1 MTLKAGIVGIGKI
14 GSDHLRRLAY
24 TISGVD
30 VAAVSD
36 VVPGRAKV
44 ALDAFNINAKDYND
58 YRDLINDKDVEVVVI
73 TASNES
79 HADIAVAALNANK
92 YVFCEKPLAVTA
104 RDCQRVIE
112 AERMAGKRMLQ
123 VGFMRRYDA
132 GYVQLKNI
140 IDSQAIGLPLMVHG
154 RHYNASTVPEYKTP
168 QAIYE
173 TLIHEIDV
181 MHWLLDD
188 DYKSV
193 KVYFPRQSSLVTS
206 DNGKLRDPQVVVME
220 TTKGI
225 TIVVEVFVNSQYGYD
240 IHCDVTCEK
249 GMAELPT
256 VASVAVRSAAKY
268 STDILVDW
276 KERFIEAYDIQFQD
290 FFDRLNAQQP
300 PAGPTA
306 WDGYLAAVTA
316 DACVKSQETGHT
328 ERIELPE
335 KIAFYK

>member
-1 MTLKAGIVGIGKI
+1 MSLKAGIVGIGKI
-14 GSDHLRRLAY
+14 GSDHLRRLAN
-24 TISGVD
+24 TVSGVD
-30 VAAVSD
+30 VVAVCD
-36 VVPGRAKV
+36 IVEGRAQA
-44 ALDAFNINAKDYND
+44 ALDSIGLKAKDYKN
-58 YRDLINDKDVEVVVI
+58 YQELIRDNDVEVVVI

-104 RDCQRVIE
+104 QDCLRVIE
-112 AERMAGKRMLQ
+112 AERKTGKRMVQ
-123 VGFMRRYDA
+123 IGFMRRYDT
-132 GYVQLKNI
+132 GYVQLKQI
-140 IDSQAIGLPLMVHG
+140 IDSNEIGLPLMVHG

-181 MHWLLDD
+181 LHWLLDD
-188 DYKSV
+188 DYKNV

-225 TIVVEVFVNSQYGYD
+225 NIVVEVFVNSQYGYD
-240 IHCDVTCEK
+240 IHCDVTGEK

-256 VASVAVRSAAKY
+256 VASVAVRKGAKY

-276 KERFIEAYDIQFQD
+276 KQRFIDAYDIEFQD
-290 FFDRLNAQQP
+290 FFDRLNAHQP
-300 PAGPTA
+300 PVGPTA

-316 DACVKSQETGHT
+316 DACVKSQQTGNT
-328 ERIELPE
+328 ELIELPE
-335 KIAFYK
+335 KPAFYQ